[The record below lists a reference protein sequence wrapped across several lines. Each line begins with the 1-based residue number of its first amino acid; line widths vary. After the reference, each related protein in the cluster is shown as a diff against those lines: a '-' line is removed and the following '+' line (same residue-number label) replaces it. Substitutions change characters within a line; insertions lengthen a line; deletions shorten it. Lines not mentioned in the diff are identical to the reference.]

1 MSDLSDVGGILGG
14 GALVTVVAR
23 YIWETVKGRKD
34 QLEQKVETTTEAKLD
49 SLVAGQGR
57 MELELR
63 DMRNALSNQTGEM
76 TGIRDRVNGIS
87 ADYGP
92 RIKELELWRAST
104 EGKRRR

>member
-1 MSDLSDVGGILGG
+1 MSDISDISGMVGG
-14 GALVTVVAR
+14 GAGVLVLAKYV
-23 YIWETVKGRKD
+23 WETVKGRKD

-49 SLVAGQGR
+49 ALVAGQGR

-63 DMRNALSNQTGEM
+63 DMRNALSNQNGEM

>member
-1 MSDLSDVGGILGG
+1 VSDLSDVGGILGG
-14 GALVTVVAR
+14 GALATVVAR

-34 QLEQKVETTTEAKLD
+34 HLEQKVETTTEAKLD
-49 SLVAGQGR
+49 ALVAGQGR

-63 DMRNALSNQTGEM
+63 DMRNALSNQNGEM

-92 RIKELELWRAST
+92 RIKELELWRASS

>member
-1 MSDLSDVGGILGG
+1 MSDIGDISGMVGG
-14 GALVTVVAR
+14 GAGVLVLVKYV
-23 YIWETVKGRKD
+23 WETVKGRKD

-49 SLVAGQGR
+49 ALVAGQGR

-63 DMRNALSNQTGEM
+63 DMRNALSNQNGEM

-92 RIKELELWRAST
+92 RIKELELWRAAS